1 MSRYVIYNFNNAA
14 VLDRNLLNAGGYYL
28 QDPLFQATDR
38 SLKDRM
44 RSVSTWAKQNWKP
57 LATGAALLGAAGAAG
72 LAGVYADDINNWI
85 GDHMPLIPQDQTAVL
100 SMNNPVRT
108 DYPAAKETVFRFLSD
123 KVSDNATGQ
132 FPSTE
137 GSMTEV
143 FYTPEGVRID
153 PHGQALSEEQ
163 AKEILSKTNK
173 MLGPSYTRNPV
184 YQHYKLDRLDDGS
197 LSTFRQ
203 AEAYRAAKA
212 AAREAA
218 KTAAAL
224 NAPIS

>member
-14 VLDRNLLNAGGYYL
+14 VLDRNLLNGGYYL

-38 SLKDRM
+38 SLKDRV
-44 RSVSTWAKQNWKP
+44 RSVSSWAKRNWKP
-57 LATGAALLGAAGAAG
+57 IATGAAMLGAAGAAG

-85 GDHMPLIPQDQTAVL
+85 GDMMPSIPQDQTAVL

-108 DYPAAKETVFRFLSD
+108 DDPVAKETVFRFFTD
-123 KVSDNATGQ
+123 KVHDNATGP

-137 GSMTEV
+137 ESMTEV
-143 FYTPEGVRID
+143 IYTPKGVRID
-153 PHGQALSEEQ
+153 SHGQVLSEEQ
-163 AKEILSKTNK
+163 VKELLGKTNT
-173 MLGPSYTRNPV
+173 MLGPKYTRNPI

-203 AEAYRAAKA
+203 AEAYRATKA
-212 AAREAA
+212 
-218 KTAAAL
+218 AAAL
-224 NAPIS
+224 NASIP